1 MTHFSYFNCKD
12 MLRFN
17 NINFDKEIY
26 NYTSGLYFDYLE
38 KWPECYIKAE
48 NINGEM
54 VGYLMGKVSY

>member
-1 MTHFSYFNCKD
+1 

-26 NYTSGLYFDYLE
+26 NYPSGLYFDYLE
-38 KWPECYIKAE
+38 KWPECFIKAE